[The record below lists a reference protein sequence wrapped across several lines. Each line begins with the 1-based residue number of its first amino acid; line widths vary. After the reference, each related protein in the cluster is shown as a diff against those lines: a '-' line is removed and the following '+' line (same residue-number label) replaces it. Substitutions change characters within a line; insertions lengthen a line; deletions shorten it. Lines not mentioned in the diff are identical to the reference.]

1 MALKSGTRIE
11 GGESKVIQEET
22 QDSLTRRLRHPVCRS
37 LLRDLTE
44 EELRHLSA
52 TDCVPNNRNAA
63 LYVTR
68 IRSRSAAFTENVYD
82 IDEGTISL
90 LEQVWGYLRWQ
101 QLIRVSARVGSPEGS
116 PLKAN
121 LYVTRR
127 FSRIAHMFYG
137 NFFPQV
143 DEDFADM
150 VTVVVPEWHQRKVLV
165 FPNQRVT
172 YILGSDYYGETKMAT
187 LRMAMHIAREEL
199 NGIGLH
205 AGSKNIRLQ
214 SESGMKEL
222 GLLVFG
228 LSGTGKTTI
237 TTADHGL
244 KAPEGV
250 EVLQDDINLLLSD
263 GRSLGTERN
272 FYIKTDN
279 VSKQPPLL
287 AAAMDSR
294 AILEN
299 CWVDDDGD
307 INFDNHAISTNGRA
321 VVPREAIPNTSQRI
335 DLPHTDIL
343 LFNMRRYDIPPI
355 GRLVSPEQAAAYFML
370 GESTITSAEDP
381 SRVGQAKRVVGFD
394 PFIVNQP
401 QKNGNRILQILRENP
416 QIRCYVMST
425 GRVGGNSGANITPE
439 VTFACIEAALRGQL
453 RFRYDDILGYE
464 IPESYPFEGGERFDP
479 YRVWDS
485 ETYRKMIGDL
495 RKERR
500 EYLGKFSGLAQEIV
514 TAV

>member
-1 MALKSGTRIE
+1 MVNEQA
-11 GGESKVIQEET
+11 
-22 QDSLTRRLRHPVCRS
+22 QDSLYRRLRHPVCRS

-52 TDCVPNNRNAA
+52 TDSVPNNRNAA

-68 IRSRSAAFTENVYD
+68 IRSRSAAFTESIYD

-101 QLIRVSARVGSPEGS
+101 QLIRVSTRVGSPEIS

-121 LYVTRR
+121 LYVPRR
-127 FSRIAHMFYG
+127 FSRLAHMFHG

-165 FPNQRVT
+165 FPRQRVT
-172 YILGSDYYGETKMAT
+172 YILGSDYYGEVKMAT
-187 LRMAMHIAREEL
+187 LRMAMHVAREEL

-205 AGSKNIRLQ
+205 AGSKMVRIQ
-214 SESGMKEL
+214 SGDGPKEL
-222 GLLVFG
+222 GILVFG

-244 KAPEGV
+244 VDPEGV

-263 GRSLGTERN
+263 GRALGTERN

-287 AAAMDSR
+287 AAASDGR
-294 AILEN
+294 AMLEN

-307 INFDNHAISTNGRA
+307 VNFDNHAISTNGRA
-321 VVPREAIPNTSQRI
+321 VVPRDAIPNTSPRI
-335 DLPHTDIL
+335 DMEHTDVL

-394 PFIVNQP
+394 PFIVDQP
-401 QKNGNRILQILRENP
+401 QKNGNRILQILRENSK
-416 QIRCYVMST
+416 IRCYVMST
-425 GRVGGNSGANITPE
+425 GRVGGNNGVNITPE
-439 VTFACIEAALRGQL
+439 VTFGCIEAALRERL
-453 RFRYDDILGYE
+453 SFRYDDILGYE
-464 IPESYPFEGGERFDP
+464 VPESYPFEGGERYDP
-479 YRVWDS
+479 YRTWDR
-485 ETYRKMIGDL
+485 EAYKKLIGDL

-500 EYLGKFSGLAQEIV
+500 EYLSKFSGLAQEIV

>member
-11 GGESKVIQEET
+11 GGVSKVVMEEA
-22 QDSLTRRLRHPVCRS
+22 QDSLYRRLRHPVCRS

-52 TDCVPNNRNAA
+52 TDSIPNNRNAA

-68 IRSRSAAFTENVYD
+68 IRSRSAAFTENVYEF
-82 IDEGTISL
+82 DEGTISL

-101 QLIRVSARVGSPEGS
+101 QMIRVSARVGSPDGS

-127 FSRIAHMFYG
+127 FSRIAHMFHG

-172 YILGSDYYGETKMAT
+172 YILGSDYYGEAKMAT

-205 AGSKNIRLQ
+205 AGSKKIRLQ

-222 GLLVFG
+222 GLLIFG

-244 KAPEGV
+244 TPPEGV

-321 VVPREAIPNTSQRI
+321 VVPREAIPNTTDRI

-425 GRVGGNSGANITPE
+425 GRVGGNSGANITPD

-464 IPESYPFEGGERFDP
+464 VPENYPFEGGERFDP
-479 YRVWDS
+479 YRAWGS

-514 TAV
+514 SAV

>member
-1 MALKSGTRIE
+1 MIME
-11 GGESKVIQEET
+11 YN
-22 QDSLTRRLRHPVCRS
+22 QDSLYRRLRHPVCRS

-44 EELRHLSA
+44 EELRHLGA
-52 TDCVPNNRNAA
+52 TDIVPNNRNAA

-68 IRSRSAAFTENVYD
+68 IRSRSAAFTENIYD

-101 QLIRVSARVGSPEGS
+101 QLIRVSARIGSPEGS

-121 LYVTRR
+121 FYVPRR
-127 FSRIAHMFYG
+127 FARLAHMFHG

-150 VTVVVPEWHQRKVLV
+150 VTVAVPEWHQRKVLV
-165 FPNQRVT
+165 FPRLRVT
-172 YILGSDYYGETKMAT
+172 YILGSDYYGEAKMAT

-205 AGSKNIRLQ
+205 AGSKMVRLQ
-214 SESGMKEL
+214 CPEGPKEL
-222 GLLVFG
+222 GILVFG

-244 KAPEGV
+244 SEPEGV

-263 GRSLGTERN
+263 GRALGTERN

-279 VSKQPPLL
+279 VSKQPPLF
-287 AAAMDSR
+287 AAASDSR

-307 INFDNHAISTNGRA
+307 VNFDNHAISTNGRA
-321 VVPREAIPNTSQRI
+321 VVPRDAIPNTSGRI
-335 DLPHTDIL
+335 DLDHTDIL

-394 PFIVNQP
+394 PFVVDQP
-401 QKNGNRILQILRENP
+401 QKNGNRLLQILRDNP
-416 QIRCYVMST
+416 KIQCYVMST
-425 GRVGGNSGANITPE
+425 GRVGGNQGVNITPE
-439 VTFACIEAALRGQL
+439 VTFGCIEAALRGQL
-453 RFRYDDILGYE
+453 KFRYDDILGYE
-464 IPESYPFEGGERFDP
+464 VPEGYPIEGGERFDP
-479 YRVWDS
+479 YRTW
-485 ETYRKMIGDL
+485 EREAYKKLIGDL
-495 RKERR
+495 RRERR
-500 EYLGKFSGLAQEIV
+500 EYLSRFSGLAQEIV

>member
-1 MALKSGTRIE
+1 MVMEAAE
-11 GGESKVIQEET
+11 
-22 QDSLTRRLRHPVCRS
+22 DSLFRKLRHPVCRS

-44 EELRHLSA
+44 EELRHMAA
-52 TDCVPNNRNAA
+52 TDSVPNNGNAA

-68 IRSRSAAFTENVYD
+68 IRSRSAAFTENIYD
-82 IDEGTISL
+82 VDENTLSL

-101 QLIRVSARVGSPEGS
+101 QLIRVSVRVGSPEGS

-121 LYVTRR
+121 LYVPRR
-127 FSRIAHMFYG
+127 FARVAHMFQG
-137 NFFPQV
+137 NFFPQA

-150 VTVVVPEWHQRKVLV
+150 VTVMVPEWHQRKVLI
-165 FPNQRVT
+165 FPRLRVT
-172 YILGSDYYGETKMAT
+172 YILGIDYYGEAKMAT
-187 LRMAMHIAREEL
+187 LRMAMHLAREEM

-205 AGSKNIRLQ
+205 AGSKMVRIRTA
-214 SESGMKEL
+214 EGMKEL
-222 GLLVFG
+222 GILVFG

-244 KAPEGV
+244 ADPEGV

-279 VSKQPPLL
+279 VTKQPPLL
-287 AAAMDSR
+287 SAAGDSR
-294 AILEN
+294 AMLEN
-299 CWVDDDGD
+299 CWVDDDGNV
-307 INFDNHAISTNGRA
+307 NFDNHAITTNGRA
-321 VVPREAIPNTSQRI
+321 VVPRDAIPNTTGRI
-335 DLPHTDIL
+335 DLAHTDIL

-401 QKNGNRILQILRENP
+401 QKNGNRLLQILRENP
-416 QIRCYVMST
+416 GIRCYVMST
-425 GRVGGNSGANITPE
+425 GRVGGNQGANITPE
-439 VTFACIEAALRGQL
+439 VTFACIEAALRGEL
-453 RFRYDDILGYE
+453 SFRYDDILGYE
-464 IPESYPFEGGERFDP
+464 VPESYPLEGGERFDP
-479 YRVWDS
+479 YRIWDR
-485 ETYRKMIGDL
+485 ETYKKLIGDL
-495 RKERR
+495 RKERK
-500 EYLGKFSGLAQEIV
+500 EYLSKFSGLAQEIV

>member
-1 MALKSGTRIE
+1 M
-11 GGESKVIQEET
+11 VEENA
-22 QDSLTRRLRHPVCRS
+22 DSFNRRLRHPVCRS

-44 EELRHLSA
+44 EELRHLCAHDS
-52 TDCVPNNRNAA
+52 VPNNRNAA

-68 IRSRSAAFTENVYD
+68 IRSRSAAFTENIYE
-82 IDEGTISL
+82 IDEGTVSL

-101 QLIRVSARVGSPEGS
+101 QLIRVSARIGSPEGS
-116 PLKAN
+116 PLMAN
-121 LYVTRR
+121 LYVPRR
-127 FSRIAHMFYG
+127 FARIAHMYFG
-137 NFFPQV
+137 NFFPQL

-165 FPNQRVT
+165 FPRQRVT
-172 YILGSDYYGETKMAT
+172 YILGSDYYGEAKMAT

-205 AGSKNIRLQ
+205 AGSKMIRLDLEGQ
-214 SESGMKEL
+214 VKEL

-244 KAPEGV
+244 VEPEGV
-250 EVLQDDINLLLSD
+250 EVLQDDINLLLAD
-263 GRSLGTERN
+263 GRALGTERN

-287 AAAMDSR
+287 AAASDGR
-294 AILEN
+294 ALLEN

-307 INFDNHAISTNGRA
+307 VNFDNHAISTNGRA
-321 VVPREAIPNTSQRI
+321 VVPRDAIPNTSGRI
-335 DLPHTDIL
+335 DMPHTDVL

-401 QKNGNRILQILRENP
+401 HRNGNRILQILRDNP
-416 QIRCYVMST
+416 NIQCYVMST
-425 GRVGGNSGANITPE
+425 GRVGGNQGANITPE
-439 VTFACIEAALRGQL
+439 VTFGCIEAALRGQL
-453 RFRYDDILGYE
+453 KFRYDDILGYE
-464 IPESYPFEGGERFDP
+464 VPESYPFAGWERYDP
-479 YRVWDS
+479 YRIWAGDD
-485 ETYRKMIGDL
+485 YKKLIGDL
-495 RKERR
+495 RKERK
-500 EYLGKFSGLAQEIV
+500 EYLSKFSGLAQEIV
-514 TAV
+514 AAV